1 MKCNI
6 GQDAIFLIHSEML
19 YSLGIFIKEDYR
31 EILHL
36 FKEIYMKYLILYYNL
51 HNAIQ
56 RAIINSFMF
65 PVWNEGYQI
74 LVQPVLEN
82 QLLNKM
88 KLIFENYLKIIK
100 LQKPTDN
107 CHHMSCF
114 IKLINYNNCPLND

>member
-1 MKCNI
+1 
-6 GQDAIFLIHSEML
+6 
-19 YSLGIFIKEDYR
+19 
-31 EILHL
+31 
-36 FKEIYMKYLILYYNL
+36 
-51 HNAIQ
+51 
-56 RAIINSFMF
+56 MF